1 MIFLA
6 LFFAVF
12 FNIWVQFFYEESP
25 KFIKNRLLK
34 ALFIF
39 PAYKV
44 TYRGLITYVVHLILL
59 IVVAIFYLT
68 NLIYIE
74 WVKIIVG
81 VTYIII
87 SGITCYWSQVFKYL
101 A

>member
-12 FNIWVQFFYEESP
+12 FNIWVQFFYESNP
-25 KFIKNRLLK
+25 KFVKSPLLK

-44 TYRGLITYVVHLILL
+44 TYRGLITYLVHLILL

-68 NLIYIE
+68 NLIYME
-74 WVKIIVG
+74 GVKFMVG
-81 VTYIII
+81 LTYILI
-87 SGITCYWSQVFKYL
+87 SGATCYWSQVFKYL